1 MNQPF
6 QANLPFAQKM
16 DENDPLRSFRDQFLF
31 PQHKGEPVIYF
42 CGNSLGLQPVA
53 ARAALEEELLQW
65 QTEGVEGWFR
75 GQRPWL
81 PYHEYLAPTL
91 AEVVGARK
99 EEVTV
104 MNTLTVNL
112 HLMMVSFYR
121 PTAKRFK
128 IIMEDGAFPS
138 DQYAVETQVKY
149 HGFDPA
155 EAIVEVKPRA
165 GERLLRTE
173 DILATLEEHGPETAL
188 ILFGGIN
195 YYTGQLYDLAAIAD
209 AGRRAGVTVGYDLA
223 HAAGNVPLQL
233 HDWGVDFAVWCSYK
247 YMNAGPGG
255 PGGVFVHERH
265 FNNPDIPRFAGWWGY
280 EEENRFQMTKGFV
293 PARGVDGWQIS
304 TATIFNFAVHRAS
317 LEHFARAGMPALRA
331 KSLKLTA
338 YLEFLIDR
346 LNREKQLFEII
357 TPRDPEARG
366 AQLSILTG
374 SDGKALFDFLAA
386 NGVVCDWREPNVI
399 RVAPAPLYNS
409 FEDVFRF
416 AELLK
421 SYL

>member
-16 DENDPLRSFRDQFLF
+16 DEKDPLRSFRDQFLF
-31 PQHKGEPVIYF
+31 PQHNGEPVIYF
-42 CGNSLGLQPVA
+42 CGNSLGLQPVT

-75 GQRPWL
+75 GKRPWL

-91 AEVVGARK
+91 ADVVGARK

-121 PTAKRFK
+121 PTSKRFK

-155 EAIVEVKPRA
+155 EAIVEVKPRE
-165 GERLLRTE
+165 GEHLLRTE
-173 DILATLEEHGPETAL
+173 DILKTIAEHGPETAL

-195 YYTGQLYDLAAIAD
+195 YYTGQLYDLAAIAE
-209 AGRRAGVTVGYDLA
+209 AGRRAGAVIGYDLA

-265 FNNPDIPRFAGWWGY
+265 FNDPDIPRFAGWWGY
-280 EEENRFQMTKGFV
+280 KEENRFQMTKGFV

-331 KSLKLTA
+331 KSQLLTG

-346 LNREKQLFEII
+346 LNAEKQLFEII

-374 SDGKALFDFLAA
+374 PDGKALFDFLAA
-386 NGVVCDWREPNVI
+386 NGVICDWREPNVI

-416 AELLK
+416 AELLRH
-421 SYL
+421 Y